1 MLISKIN
8 FHGTILFSFTI
19 IVFGTTDNFTQEQTS
34 ETSST
39 KIPLHLQTSL
49 NSISQNDFSI
59 FVEDGLNLAASPFNF
74 TSNDWLKTGAFVL
87 ATGLAFSLDPSIKD
101 AVNQQQNSTLDNTT
115 SFSEKYGRISYAGI
129 FAGGMYLTGKIIGD
143 NNISTT
149 GRMLVE
155 SILYSSAVV
164 SLMKYTVGRARP
176 YANEGPSDAFEFH
189 FNEDH
194 FSFPSGHTAIA
205 FTVSTVL
212 SRRIDNPFATIAL
225 YGLAGFTGYQRIY
238 DDKHWFSDVF
248 VGAAIGYFIGNNI
261 VDSEENRNYSNFLSN
276 VSVMPAVSSR
286 GAGLN
291 LHVDF

>member
-1 MLISKIN
+1 MLINKIN

-19 IVFGTTDNFTQEQTS
+19 IVFGSIDNFTQDQTT
-34 ETSST
+34 ESSPT

-49 NSISQNDFSI
+49 NSVSQNDFSI
-59 FVEDGLNLAASPFNF
+59 FVDDGLTLATSPLNF
-74 TSNDWLKTGAFVL
+74 TTNDWLKTGAFVL
-87 ATGLAFSLDPSIKD
+87 ATGLAFTLDPSIKD
-101 AVNQQQNSTLDNTT
+101 EVNQQHNSSLDNTT

-129 FAGGMYLTGKIIGD
+129 FAGGMYLTGKIIGSE
-143 NNISTT
+143 NISTT

-155 SILYSSAVV
+155 SILYSSAVA
-164 SLMKYTVGRARP
+164 SLMKYTIGRARP
-176 YANEGPSDAFEFH
+176 YTNEGPSDAFEYTFK
-189 FNEDH
+189 EDH

-205 FTVSTVL
+205 FAVSTVL

-261 VDSEENRNYSNFLSN
+261 VDSEENRSSNNFLSN
-276 VSVMPAVSSR
+276 VSVMPALSST
-286 GAGLN
+286 GTGLN

>member
-8 FHGTILFSFTI
+8 FQGTIIFSFTI
-19 IVFGTTDNFTQEQTS
+19 IVFGITDNFSQDQS
-34 ETSST
+34 LSSGNA
-39 KIPLHLQTSL
+39 KIPLHLQTNL
-49 NSISQNDFSI
+49 NLVSQNDFSI
-59 FVEDGLNLAASPFNF
+59 LVEDGLNLASSPFNF
-74 TSNDWLKTGAFVL
+74 TNNDWLKTGALVL

-101 AVNQQQNSTLDNTT
+101 AVNQQQNSSLNNTT
-115 SFSEKYGRISYAGI
+115 SFGEKYGRISYTGI

-143 NNISTT
+143 ENISTT
-149 GRMLVE
+149 GRMLIE
-155 SILYSSAVV
+155 SVLYSSAVV
-164 SLMKYTVGRARP
+164 TLMKYTIGRARP

-189 FNEDH
+189 FKEDH

-238 DDKHWFSDVF
+238 DNKHWFSDVF

-261 VDSEENRNYSNFLSN
+261 VNSDENRNNSIFLSS
-276 VSVMPAVSSR
+276 VSVMPAVSST
-286 GAGLN
+286 GAGVN